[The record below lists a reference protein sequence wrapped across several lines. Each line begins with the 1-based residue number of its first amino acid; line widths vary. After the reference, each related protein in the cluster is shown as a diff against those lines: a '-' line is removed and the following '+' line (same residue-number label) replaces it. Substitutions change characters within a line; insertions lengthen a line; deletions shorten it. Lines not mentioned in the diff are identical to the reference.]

1 MKINSLSLITIV
13 AVVGVCGAAYVYRE
27 PIAKQFIAESTEAE
41 QLLYTLKEAPFV
53 SKVYSIGELKASK
66 SSTLT
71 SPFSGKIVKL
81 LEEGAKVEVGD
92 PVIWFETEEF
102 ENELLTKQSQ
112 FELDQKALQ
121 TAKDAFELEK
131 RRNDLNLKSEI
142 IKVDISR
149 QSYEDAKQK
158 FDSETILFEKKIS
171 PQTKLDE
178 ARLRMLQAELSLRNA
193 QINLARVEENLE
205 ANLRVKQ
212 TDIEK
217 AQINLEKTE
226 RELAEVNE
234 KIDGAVIKA
243 SNPGEIAYLKI
254 WKNGTIAKVAEGDQ
268 IWRSR
273 SLVEIPDTTQML
285 ASVPVSEIDIG
296 RLEIGNRALITIEA
310 IPGRTFTGTVE
321 QKSSVPI
328 TDSSQRSWSNAGG
341 SGPREFEVMIKLN
354 ESDPLLR
361 QGMTAST
368 DMIIF
373 EDQNAVPVPLEA
385 IVEVE
390 NQKGVFVVENGKKQY
405 VPVNVARANESFAQL
420 ETPLPVGTT
429 ILLNPPKEETKTEVA
444 FEELAP
450 EESAPTSPVTP
461 SSAANP
467 T

>member
-1 MKINSLSLITIV
+1 MKINSLSIITIV
-13 AVVGVCGAAYVYRE
+13 ALAGVGTASYVFRA
-27 PIAKQFIAESTEAE
+27 PLME
-41 QLLYTLKEAPFV
+41 QIQGQAMVNDEVLYTLSQQPFI
-53 SKVYSIGELKASK
+53 SKVYSIGELKAAK

-81 LEEGAKVEVGD
+81 APEGTKVEVDD
-92 PVIWFETEEF
+92 PVVWFETEEL

-112 FELDQKALQ
+112 LQLDEKALQ
-121 TAKDAFELEK
+121 TAKDAYSLEE

-158 FDSETILFEKKIS
+158 FDSETILFEKNIS

-217 AQINLEKTE
+217 ARIALEKTE
-226 RELAEVNE
+226 RELREINE
-234 KIDGAVIKA
+234 KIDGAVIRA

-254 WKNGTIAKVAEGDQ
+254 WKSGTVAKVAEGDQ

-273 SLVEIPDTTQML
+273 SLVEIPDTSQML

-296 RLEIGNRALITIEA
+296 RLEIGQKALIQVEA
-310 IPGRTFTGTVE
+310 IPGRLFTGTVE

-328 TDSSQRSWSNAGG
+328 TDSAERSWSGG
-341 SGPREFEVMIKLN
+341 NSNGPREFEVMIKIK
-354 ESDPLLR
+354 EQDPLLR

-368 DMIIF
+368 DIIIYND
-373 EDQNAVPVPLEA
+373 ERAVPVPLEA
-385 IVEVE
+385 IQEV
-390 NQKGVFVVENGKKQY
+390 NGAKGVVVMKNGQQEFQPII
-405 VPVNVARANESFAQL
+405 VVRANESFAQL
-420 ETPLPVGTT
+420 ETPFPAGTVV
-429 ILLNPPKEETKTEVA
+429 LLNPPK
-444 FEELAP
+444 P
-450 EESAPTSPVTP
+450 EEPTDVALEEDSPKAPAAKAETNET
-461 SSAANP
+461 AANP